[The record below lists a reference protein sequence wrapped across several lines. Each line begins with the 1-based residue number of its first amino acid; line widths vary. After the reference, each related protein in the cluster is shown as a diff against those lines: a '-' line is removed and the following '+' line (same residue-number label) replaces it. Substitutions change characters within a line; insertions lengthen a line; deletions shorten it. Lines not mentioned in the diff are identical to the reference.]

1 MDFRGAKDPLIFFGP
16 LRGAANPSNSAR
28 GGGGVDPKI
37 LENRKGVLEPPLGIP
52 SESPTVLPALNRRQ
66 GIAGPWAAGN
76 RWPLGGREAL
86 APGRQGSSG
95 LVISRI
101 SRGTPGLRSRFRASS
116 RGFPRKF
123 LDGMAQN

>member
-1 MDFRGAKDPLIFFGP
+1 MDFRGAGDPLIFFGP

-37 LENRKGVLEPPLGIP
+37 LENRKGVLELPLGIP
-52 SESPTVLPALNRRQ
+52 SESPTAPPALNRRH
-66 GIAGPWAAGN
+66 
-76 RWPLGGREAL
+76 L
-86 APGRQGSSG
+86 
-95 LVISRI
+95 LVISRMCGGI
-101 SRGTPGLRSRFRASS
+101 PGFRSRFRASS